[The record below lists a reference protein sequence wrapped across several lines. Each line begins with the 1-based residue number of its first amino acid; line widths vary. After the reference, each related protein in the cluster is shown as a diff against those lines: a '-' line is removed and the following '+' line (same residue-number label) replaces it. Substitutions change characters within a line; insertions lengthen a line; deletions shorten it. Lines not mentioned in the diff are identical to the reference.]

1 MAPEYVLPGWLRRLG
16 YPERGQEIVD
26 IYNSKSAPY
35 TGLRVNAD
43 GSVEKVP
50 ITKGPRAE

>member
-1 MAPEYVLPGWLRRLG
+1 MPQDL
-16 YPERGQEIVD
+16 QQIVD
-26 IYNSKSAPY
+26 IYNGKSAPY

-43 GSVEKVP
+43 GTVERVA